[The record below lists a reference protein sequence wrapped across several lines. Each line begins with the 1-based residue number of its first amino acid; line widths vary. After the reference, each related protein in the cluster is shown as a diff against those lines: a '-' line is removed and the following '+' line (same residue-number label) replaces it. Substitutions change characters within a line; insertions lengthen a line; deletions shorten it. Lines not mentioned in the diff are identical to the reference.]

1 MEIAEKQKNGR
12 ANEKQH
18 RQQQKQN
25 MESKSNQL
33 SNENSTTVQGSTANL
48 EFSLHV
54 LDQRVIQR
62 RQGGFICPTFPIS
75 TFLLVD

>member
-33 SNENSTTVQGSTANL
+33 SNENSTTFDGLKLLSKFKAPRLTLNFL
-48 EFSLHV
+48 
-54 LDQRVIQR
+54 
-62 RQGGFICPTFPIS
+62 CMYWIS
-75 TFLLVD
+75 E